1 MNLIEPILLGI
12 IQGITEWLPVSSEGI
27 SSLVMMNF
35 FGKSLSESVF
45 LSIWLHTG
53 TLLAALIYFRKDVWN
68 LVKNLPKYSFRGNEY
83 NDLTTF
89 LIISTLFTGLVGA
102 PLLLLGLE
110 KIEISLN
117 FAMVLIGIFLIITG
131 LVQKFGKKKKG
142 LKRNPKINDSV
153 IVGLIQG
160 FAVLPGLS
168 RSGLTISALLFRK
181 YEAKSALKLSFLMS
195 IPAVLVAEV
204 GLGLLGRI
212 NFNTYSLVAISF
224 SFIFG
229 LATIEALMKVARKI
243 DFSWFCL
250 ILGFLAVMSLF
261 L

>member
-12 IQGITEWLPVSSEGI
+12 IQGVTEWLPVSSEGI

-117 FAMVLIGIFLIITG
+117 SM
-131 LVQKFGKKKKG
+131 
-142 LKRNPKINDSV
+142 
-153 IVGLIQG
+153 
-160 FAVLPGLS
+160 
-168 RSGLTISALLFRK
+168 
-181 YEAKSALKLSFLMS
+181 
-195 IPAVLVAEV
+195 
-204 GLGLLGRI
+204 
-212 NFNTYSLVAISF
+212 
-224 SFIFG
+224 
-229 LATIEALMKVARKI
+229 
-243 DFSWFCL
+243 
-250 ILGFLAVMSLF
+250 
-261 L
+261 